1 LKRIASI
8 LLLIIL
14 LFNFIGYRFVS
25 SYLEE
30 KANAQLEAK
39 LDKNDYDD
47 SQLISLKIPVTHL
60 SYYNNS
66 NQFERIDGQIEIKG
80 VQYKYVKRRIYN
92 DSVELLCIPNQTA
105 MSLQSAKDEFF
116 KLVND
121 LQHAGQS
128 KKTDPHSSSKNF
140 SVDNYTLNESFGI
153 SNFSSVLSGQKS
165 PDFSVAIAS
174 CYSPTAEQPPDVCL
188 YKFF

>member
-8 LLLIIL
+8 LLLIVL
-14 LFNFIGYRFVS
+14 LFNFIGYRFFS

-39 LDKNDYDD
+39 LDQNDY
-47 SQLISLKIPVTHL
+47 SNEQLLSLKIPVTNL

-66 NQFERIDGQIEIKG
+66 TQFERVDGQIEING

-92 DSVELLCIPNQTA
+92 DSVELLCIPNHTA
-105 MSLQSAKDEFF
+105 MSLRSAKDDFF

-121 LQHAGQS
+121 LQQTGQN
-128 KKTDPHSSSKNF
+128 KKTDPHASSKSF
-140 SVDNYTLNESFGI
+140 SVDNYTLNDSFSI
-153 SNFSSVLSGQKS
+153 SSYSIVLSMQNNFS
-165 PDFSVAIAS
+165 FSASITS
-174 CYSPTAEQPPDVCL
+174 CYSSTAEQPPEFC
-188 YKFF
+188 

>member
-1 LKRIASI
+1 MKRIASI

-14 LFNFIGYRFVS
+14 LFNFIGYRLFS

-39 LDKNDYDD
+39 LDMNDY
-47 SQLISLKIPVTHL
+47 SEEQLLSLKIPVTNL

-66 NQFERIDGQIEIKG
+66 SQYERVDGQIEINS

-92 DSVELLCIPNQTA
+92 DSVELLCIPNQIA
-105 MSLQSAKDEFF
+105 MSLRSAKDEFF

-121 LQHAGQS
+121 LQHTGQS
-128 KKTDPHSSSKNF
+128 KKTDSHACSKHF
-140 SVDNYTLNESFGI
+140 SIDNYTLNESFSMNSSTINLAGQN
-153 SNFSSVLSGQKS
+153 NFSFAAS
-165 PDFSVAIAS
+165 ITS
-174 CYSPTAEQPPDVCL
+174 CYSPTAEQPPEFC
-188 YKFF
+188 